1 MRKVVSNT
9 TPIISLL
16 KISKLSLLQELYG
29 EIYIPHAVFKE
40 IEAGKE
46 KVFYK
51 DLSKI
56 DWIKIID
63 IEDKNALKYFL
74 DIDAGEAEA
83 IILATELNADLI
95 LMDEKLGRFYANN
108 ANLTISGTVG
118 ILIRAK
124 NLGFISAI
132 KPLLI
137 KLRQREVWI
146 NDKLMNEAL
155 ELAGE

>member
-1 MRKVVSNT
+1 MRKIVSNT

-16 KISKLSLLQELYG
+16 KISKLSVLQELYG
-29 EIYIPHAVFKE
+29 EIFVPHAVFEE
-40 IEAGKE
+40 IEAGKD
-46 KVFYK
+46 KDFYA

-56 DWIKIID
+56 EWIKIVNIND
-63 IEDKNALKYFL
+63 RNALKYFL

-108 ANLTISGTVG
+108 ADLTISGTLGV
-118 ILIRAK
+118 LIKAK
-124 NLGFISAI
+124 TLGFISAI

-137 KLRQREVWI
+137 ELRQKEVWI
-146 NDKLMNEAL
+146 NEKLMNEVL
-155 ELAGE
+155 KLAGE